1 MSRNIALIT
10 CSGTF
15 EEEMLKLCLSTLRKY
30 NQTCEIRFYTHGM
43 SPRKRERLN
52 RKFNLN
58 ISDLSDKDWVER
70 EQASKIFKVKE
81 LGLADGD
88 RVLFLDAD
96 LVFRDDPFKVFEEDF
111 DVFVTSRYYPYP
123 YPLNAGVWGSKYND
137 DSRRFLEFYLAQVTS
152 PGWGPLVTLYNRYSH
167 TGRWLDQDFLCVW
180 FLIDQLKTQGKVNVP
195 WQEDKEL
202 LEALR
207 KAELPFNVKMYDAGP
222 EYNYAPATILGTRD
236 EIVADVKEKLND
248 AETKIVH
255 LKGLLHSR
263 KYLIK
268 FGLHSP
274 GWMGRL
280 QILNWLKVQKR
291 RSLYD

>member
-1 MSRNIALIT
+1 MKNQIIFRDIALIT

-15 EEEMLKLCLSTLRKY
+15 EEEMLRLCLLTLRKY
-30 NQTCEIRFYTHGM
+30 NRTCEIRFYTHGV
-43 SPRKRERLN
+43 SPRKREWLT

-70 EQASKIFKVKE
+70 EQASKIYKIKE
-81 LGLADGD
+81 LGLVDGD

-111 DVFVTSRYYPYP
+111 DVFVTSRYYAYP
-123 YPLNAGVWGSKYND
+123 YPLNAGVWGFKYND
-137 DSRRFLEFYLAQVTS
+137 NSRRFLEFYLEQVTS
-152 PGWGPLVTLYNRYSH
+152 PDWDPLVTLYNRYSH

-180 FLIDQLKTQGKVNVP
+180 FMIGLLKSEGKISVP

-207 KAELPFNVKMYDAGP
+207 KAELPFDVRMYDAGP
-222 EYNYAPATILGTRD
+222 EYNYAPATILGTRE
-236 EIVADVKEKLND
+236 EIVTDVRAKLKD
-248 AETKIVH
+248 KETKIIH

-263 KYLIK
+263 KYLTRLGLYR
-268 FGLHSP
+268 FG
-274 GWMGRL
+274 WAQRL
-280 QILNWLKVQKR
+280 SQIVFHR
-291 RSLYD
+291 